1 MSNETRERW
10 FCELVDSG
18 LHEEIFDSAHL
29 MSHATPEVLAE
40 SLPADLV
47 AKVLQAALKA
57 GAMTTDRIL
66 ETLTPE
72 IVAHHVP
79 HAVLWECVASA
90 AKAKGLDKGTDV
102 VKAGDKRRAFL
113 RRALDRGLECNVMT
127 AEDVLNH
134 ATAEILAEHLPVDLK
149 AKLLTEGLK
158 ADAMNPSLILD
169 VVGVKALSEH
179 IPVAALWE
187 CVVEAGEKA
196 VTGQVVGA
204 VASVT
209 DDKKKGVKSAKP
221 KSGAKAAKKPAV
233 RATGDKKG
241 RALTP
246 PSFDDDTN
254 VNDWAGA
261 EDFEVVEEEDLGA
274 MTDAVLGSVGDT
286 ANPDWHDDE
295 TNVGS

>member
-1 MSNETRERW
+1 
-10 FCELVDSG
+10 
-18 LHEEIFDSAHL
+18 

-40 SLPADLV
+40 SLPPDLL
-47 AKVLQAALKA
+47 AKMLQAALKA

-72 IVAHHVP
+72 IAARHVP
-79 HAVLWECVASA
+79 HAVLWECIASA
-90 AKAKGLDKGTDV
+90 AKEVGLDDANGN

-113 RRALDRGLECNVMT
+113 RRALDRGLECGMLS
-127 AEDVLNH
+127 AEDVLNYS
-134 ATAEILAEHLPVDLK
+134 TAEILAKHLPVDLK

-158 ADAMNPSLILD
+158 ADVMNPALIID
-169 VVGVKALSEH
+169 VIGVKALSEN
-179 IPVAALWE
+179 IPVAVLWE

-209 DDKKKGVKSAKP
+209 DDKTKGAKSAKS
-221 KSGAKAAKKPAV
+221 KGSAKGAKKPAV
-233 RATGDKKG
+233 RASGDKKG
-241 RALTP
+241 KALTS

-274 MTDAVLGSVGDT
+274 MTDAVLGSVKGSG
-286 ANPDWHDDE
+286 PDWDRDDE

>member
-1 MSNETRERW
+1 MSNVKGEKW

-18 LHEEIFDSAHL
+18 LNEEIFDSAHL

-40 SLPADLV
+40 NLPPDLV
-47 AKVLQAALKA
+47 AKVLQSALQA

-72 IVAHHVP
+72 IAAHHIP
-79 HAVLWECVASA
+79 HAVLWECVSTA
-90 AKAKGLDKGTDV
+90 AKKVGLDKVDEK
-102 VKAGDKRRAFL
+102 VKSGDKRRAFL
-113 RRALDRGLECNVMT
+113 RRSLDSGLACNVVSPG
-127 AEDVLNH
+127 DVVEH
-134 ATAEILAEHLPVDLK
+134 ATAEVLAEHLPVDLK
-149 AKLLTEGLK
+149 AKLLSEALK
-158 ADAMNPSLILD
+158 ADAMNPSLIVD
-169 VVGVKALSEH
+169 VVGVKALTEH
-179 IPVAALWE
+179 VPVAVLWE
-187 CVVEAGEKA
+187 CLVEAGEKA

-209 DDKKKGVKSAKP
+209 DDKKKGAKSSKP
-221 KSGAKAAKKPAV
+221 KGGPKALKKPAA
-233 RATGDKKG
+233 RAGGNKKD

-246 PSFDDDTN
+246 PTFDDDTN

-274 MTDAVLGSVGDT
+274 LTDSVLGSVG
-286 ANPDWHDDE
+286 PDWHDDE